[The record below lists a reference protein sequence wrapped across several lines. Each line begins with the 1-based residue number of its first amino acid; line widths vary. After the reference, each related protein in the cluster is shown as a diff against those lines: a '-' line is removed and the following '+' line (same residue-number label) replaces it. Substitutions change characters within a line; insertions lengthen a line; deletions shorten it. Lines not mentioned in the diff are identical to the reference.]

1 MSPDPTTSEAK
12 TAQAGEES
20 TPSPFQVATPDGADE
35 VVNELLGEDM
45 DWQRLVRT
53 YPTASLLVAFGG
65 GCWLGL
71 RHGSAVFTA
80 VTGYLTH
87 EATRRVQELLGD
99 TGS

>member
-1 MSPDPTTSEAK
+1 MTPDPSTPDATSPE
-12 TAQAGEES
+12 
-20 TPSPFQVATPDGADE
+20 PSPFQAAGRDDTADE
-35 VVNELLGEDM
+35 VVAELLGDDV
-45 DWQRLVRT
+45 DWQHLVRT

-71 RHGSAVFTA
+71 RHGRAVFTA